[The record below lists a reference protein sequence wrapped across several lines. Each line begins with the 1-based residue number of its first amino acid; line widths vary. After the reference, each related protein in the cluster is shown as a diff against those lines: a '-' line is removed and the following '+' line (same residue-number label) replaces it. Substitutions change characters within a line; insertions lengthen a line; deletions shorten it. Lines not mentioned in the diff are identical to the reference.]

1 MEIATRL
8 PSRAAPERSQ
18 EESTTAWLR
27 AEDTQLRRM
36 LVVGFLFFLVPATI
50 GSLSGWRWCPWPA
63 RPEGRGSIVS
73 EARNAADTYIPFA
86 FMGW

>member
-1 MEIATRL
+1 MEIATRV
-8 PSRAAPERSQ
+8 PSRTRPQPSPEDA
-18 EESTTAWLR
+18 TTALLR

-36 LVVGFLFFLVPATI
+36 LLVGFVFFLVPATI

-63 RPEGRGSIVS
+63 GPQGRGSIIS
-73 EARNAADTYIPFA
+73 EARSAADSYIPFA